1 MAQLVHE
8 ATVFGCE
15 KIYLAVLF
23 GGQEFVLIPQTI
35 TEDMKLKH
43 IQEMAVLWAHVQAGT
58 ALPPESV
65 DQAKALYPVSME
77 ATRLASAS
85 VEEAVRYLYAIKK
98 EIKALE
104 EREDQFQTLV
114 QGYMEDKATLASI
127 DGNVLATWKSA
138 KPSMKF
144 DAKLFQDAMPDI
156 YKQFVREMPGSRRFL
171 IK

>member
-15 KIYLAVLF
+15 TVYLAVLF
-23 GGQEFVLIPQTI
+23 GGQEFVLIRQDI
-35 TEDMKLKH
+35 SEAMKEAH
-43 IQEMAVLWAHVQAGT
+43 IKDMAVLWAHVVAGT

-65 DQAKALYPVSME
+65 DQARALYPVSSE
-77 ATRLASAS
+77 ATKLASAS
-85 VEEAVRYLYAIKK
+85 VEEAVMYLSAIKK

-104 EREDQFQTLV
+104 AREDQFQTLV

-138 KPSMKF
+138 KASQKF
-144 DAKLFQDAMPDI
+144 DAKLFEQAMPDI
-156 YKQFVREMPGSRRFL
+156 YRQFVREMPGSRRFL